1 MHHSNI
7 ILPIEYI
14 VLNTRHITNIFL
26 IQNKM
31 QGKNQQIPIFL
42 AGIALIYLVGYSGA
56 KYNIV
61 VRDDEIA
68 AMKVTV
74 AKGISIQ
81 FRNFI
86 Q

>member
-1 MHHSNI
+1 
-7 ILPIEYI
+7 
-14 VLNTRHITNIFL
+14 
-26 IQNKM
+26 M
-31 QGKNQQIPIFL
+31 QGKNQQIPIFW

-74 AKGISIQ
+74 DKGISIQ
-81 FRNFI
+81 FKNFI

>member
-1 MHHSNI
+1 
-7 ILPIEYI
+7 
-14 VLNTRHITNIFL
+14 
-26 IQNKM
+26 M

-42 AGIALIYLVGYSGA
+42 VGIALIYLAGYSGA
-56 KYNIV
+56 KYNLV

-74 AKGISIQ
+74 DKGISIQ
-81 FRNFI
+81 FKNFI

>member
-1 MHHSNI
+1 
-7 ILPIEYI
+7 
-14 VLNTRHITNIFL
+14 
-26 IQNKM
+26 M

-42 AGIALIYLVGYSGA
+42 VGITLIYLVGYSGA
-56 KYNIV
+56 KYNLV

-74 AKGISIQ
+74 DKGISIQ
-81 FRNFI
+81 FKNFI

>member
-1 MHHSNI
+1 
-7 ILPIEYI
+7 
-14 VLNTRHITNIFL
+14 
-26 IQNKM
+26 M
-31 QGKNQQIPIFL
+31 QGKNQQIPIFW

-56 KYNIV
+56 KYNLV

-74 AKGISIQ
+74 DKGISIQ
-81 FRNFI
+81 FKNFI